1 MGKHLS
7 KTSPT
12 PPASPGIP
20 AQPKAPTG
28 PSAPQKGALPQLP
41 STPGSPQSPQSAQA
55 PQAPSGPPKNI
66 ASPTSPTK
74 PAAPAQPAGKG
85 FHFGGYRRKRTR
97 RRKARTKRR
106 RKKTRRGGVK
116 WKLRNPFK
124 KKNKKPRE
132 HEEPLLAASQQVAAR
147 KTAPARG
154 VAQQSVEEKDPAE
167 EMANY
172 RRILRAAAA
181 AQLKY
186 ESARDGNTV
195 NAYELQRLKNEAER
209 KRWDFIR
216 ADNTTYTEFI
226 QKMWDVNHSG
236 RRLSDLTNQQ
246 RKDLQLLR
254 AYDPAG
260 WQAIKQPT
268 RPQGGGRRRK
278 RSRRT
283 RRRRRKPRSTRRRRR
298 KKWLKKKLLGT
309 WGEKTKKRR
318 SPWTSE
324 GTSCNPYLPLQCAG
338 GLTCVPSGWG
348 IGPIKLGGRC
358 VMKN

>member
-97 RRKARTKRR
+97 RRKVRTKRR

-124 KKNKKPRE
+124 KKKKPSHVLRTKRR
-132 HEEPLLAASQQVAAR
+132 A
-147 KTAPARG
+147 
-154 VAQQSVEEKDPAE
+154 EEKDPAE